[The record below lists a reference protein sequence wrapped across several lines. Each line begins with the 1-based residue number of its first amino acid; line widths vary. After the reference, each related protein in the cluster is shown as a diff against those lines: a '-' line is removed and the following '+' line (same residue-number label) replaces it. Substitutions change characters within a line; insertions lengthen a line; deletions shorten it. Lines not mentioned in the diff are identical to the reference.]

1 VIAVPGKGKLIVRWG
16 RKATDPGWTSQDSRV
31 ANEPGFGSGKYSN
44 PVQKRRVLFVI
55 VLHPTTYMKENV
67 MLTLA
72 TMRGFAYGRN
82 RINSSLM
89 IVVLLALLAALI
101 PTVPHLDVAPRAQPE
116 LIALAQQQPQA
127 TIGVIV
133 QKSVTG
139 TDVEQRVTQ
148 LGGTITMDLHIINAF
163 AAQLTARASIVL
175 AQMKGVRWVSL
186 DSPTIKPSACDA
198 CMDTA
203 NLKNVYDTAIGA
215 DRLWNEAPK
224 YLQGQGIGVAVVDS
238 GIQYGSDMY
247 TEKGQLRVVASI
259 NVNNGYNQNI
269 FDQYG
274 HGLHVAGI
282 VGGNGRALNGAY
294 IGVAPKASLIN
305 VKVSDENGAANAS
318 NVVAGL
324 QWIND
329 NRNLYNIRVV
339 NLSLN
344 SSVAES
350 YHTNP
355 LDAAVEILWFNKIT
369 VVVSSGNIGKNALFP
384 PANDP
389 FVITVGAT
397 DDRGTLST
405 ADDLL
410 ASYSGYG
417 KTNDGFDKPDLV
429 APGTNIVSLTY
440 PGTVL
445 AQQHPDHIVSG
456 GYFRM
461 SGTSMSAPMVSGAI
475 ALLLQSEPNLTP
487 DQVKYRLMATAR
499 LFDSNKRA
507 GAGYI
512 NIYAAVHT
520 STTQS
525 ANTGIVVSKLLTS
538 GSNPVN
544 WNSVNWNSVNW
555 NSVNWNSVNWNSVN
569 WNSVNWNSV
578 NW

>member
-1 VIAVPGKGKLIVRWG
+1 MIALSTTHGFPQG
-16 RKATDPGWTSQDSRV
+16 R
-31 ANEPGFGSGKYSN
+31 
-44 PVQKRRVLFVI
+44 
-55 VLHPTTYMKENV
+55 H
-67 MLTLA
+67 
-72 TMRGFAYGRN
+72 
-82 RINSSLM
+82 RISITLM
-89 IVVLLALLAALI
+89 IALLFALLVASI
-101 PTVPHLDVAPRAQPE
+101 PSMPRLEVTPRAQPE
-116 LIALAQQQPQA
+116 LIALAQQRPD
-127 TIGVIV
+127 TTVGVIV
-133 QKSVTG
+133 QKNEPG
-139 TDVEQRVTQ
+139 TAIEQRVSQ
-148 LGGTITMDLHIINAF
+148 MGGIVTLDLHIINAF
-163 AAQLTARASIVL
+163 AAEMTARDAL
-175 AQMKGVRWVSL
+175 ALARMADVRWISL
-186 DSPTIKPSACDA
+186 DAPTVEPSVCASCV
-198 CMDTA
+198 DTA
-203 NLKNVYDTAIGA
+203 NLKNVYNSAIGA
-215 DRLWNEAPK
+215 DRLWNEGPK
-224 YLQGQGIGVAVVDS
+224 YLQGQGVGVAVVDS
-238 GIQYGSDMY
+238 GIQYNSDFY
-247 TEKGQLRVVASI
+247 TVMGQLRVVASV
-259 NVNNGYNQNI
+259 NTNNGYNQNI

-282 VGGNGRALNGAY
+282 VGGNGRSLNGAY
-294 IGVAPKASLIN
+294 IGVAPKVNLIN
-305 VKVSDENGAANAS
+305 VKVSDEKGAANAS

-329 NRNLYNIRVV
+329 NRDRYNIKVV
-339 NLSLN
+339 NVSLN
-344 SSVAES
+344 SSIAES

-355 LDAAVEILWFNKIT
+355 LNAAVEILWFNKIT

-397 DDRGTLST
+397 DDRGTLFT
-405 ADDLL
+405 GDDVL

-417 KTNDGFDKPDLV
+417 KTTDGFNKPDLV
-429 APGTNIVSLTY
+429 APGTNIVSVGS
-440 PGTVL
+440 PGVSVL
-445 AQQHPDHIVSG
+445 AQQHPNHIVSN

-499 LFDSNKRA
+499 RFGDSNRT
-507 GAGYI
+507 GAGYL

-525 ANTGIVVSKLLTS
+525 ANTGVPVSKLLTS
-538 GSNPVN
+538 GSNAVN

>member
-1 VIAVPGKGKLIVRWG
+1 M
-16 RKATDPGWTSQDSRV
+16 T
-31 ANEPGFGSGKYSN
+31 
-44 PVQKRRVLFVI
+44 
-55 VLHPTTYMKENV
+55 
-67 MLTLA
+67 
-72 TMRGFAYGRN
+72 
-82 RINSSLM
+82 
-89 IVVLLALLAALI
+89 
-101 PTVPHLDVAPRAQPE
+101 
-116 LIALAQQQPQA
+116 
-127 TIGVIV
+127 
-133 QKSVTG
+133 
-139 TDVEQRVTQ
+139 
-148 LGGTITMDLHIINAF
+148 
-163 AAQLTARASIVL
+163 
-175 AQMKGVRWVSL
+175 GVRWVSL
-186 DSPTIKPSACDA
+186 DSPTIKPSVCASCI
-198 CMDTA
+198 DTA
-203 NLKNVYDTAIGA
+203 NLKNVYNSAIGA
-215 DRLWNEAPK
+215 DRLWNESPK
-224 YLQGQGIGVAVVDS
+224 YLQGQGVGVAVVDS
-238 GIQYGSDMY
+238 GIEYTGDLY
-247 TEKGQLRVVASI
+247 TEMGQLRVSASI
-259 NVNNGYNQNI
+259 QVNNGYNQNI

-282 VGGNGRALNGAY
+282 IGGNGRSLNGAY
-294 IGVAPKASLIN
+294 IGVAPKVNLIN
-305 VKVSDENGAANAS
+305 VKVSDEVGAANAS

-329 NRNLYNIRVV
+329 NRDRYNIKVV

-355 LDAAVEILWFNKIT
+355 LNAAVEILWFNKIT
-369 VVVSSGNIGKNALFP
+369 VVVSSGNIGKNALYP

-405 ADDLL
+405 GDDVL

-417 KTNDGFDKPDLV
+417 QTNDGFQKPDLV
-429 APGTNIVSLTY
+429 APGTNIVSL
-440 PGTVL
+440 GSSGATVL
-445 AQQHPDHIVSG
+445 AQQHPDHIVSN

-461 SGTSMSAPMVSGAI
+461 SGTSMSAPMVSGAV

-499 LFDSNKRA
+499 PFDRDKRA
-507 GAGYI
+507 GAGYL

-525 ANTGIVVSKLLTS
+525 ANTGVAVSRLLTS
-538 GSNPVN
+538 GSDPVN

-578 NW
+578 SWSSVNW

>member
-1 VIAVPGKGKLIVRWG
+1 MFALSTKRSLPQG
-16 RKATDPGWTSQDSRV
+16 RHRISSTMVTI
-31 ANEPGFGSGKYSN
+31 
-44 PVQKRRVLFVI
+44 VLF
-55 VLHPTTYMKENV
+55 
-67 MLTLA
+67 
-72 TMRGFAYGRN
+72 
-82 RINSSLM
+82 
-89 IVVLLALLAALI
+89 ALLVALI
-101 PTVPHLDVAPRAQPE
+101 PNMPRLEAAPRAQPE
-116 LIALAQQQPQA
+116 LIALAQQQPDA

-133 QKSVTG
+133 QKNVTG
-139 TDVEQRVTQ
+139 TAVEQFVTQ
-148 LGGTITMDLHIINAF
+148 LGGTITLDLHIINAF
-163 AAQLTARASIVL
+163 AAQLPARASITL
-175 AQMKGVRWVSL
+175 ARMTGVRWVSL
-186 DSPTIKPSACDA
+186 DSPTIKPSACA
-198 CMDTA
+198 SCMDTA
-203 NLKNVYDTAIGA
+203 NLKNVYNSAIGA
-215 DRLWNEAPK
+215 DRLWNESPK
-224 YLQGQGIGVAVVDS
+224 YLQGQGVGVAVVDS
-238 GIQYGSDMY
+238 GIQYTGDLY
-247 TEKGQLRVVASI
+247 TEMGQLRVAASI
-259 NVNNGYNQNI
+259 HVNKGYNQNI

-282 VGGNGRALNGAY
+282 IGGNGRSLNGAY
-294 IGVAPKASLIN
+294 IGVAPKVNLIN
-305 VKVSDENGAANAS
+305 VKVSDEVGAANAS

-329 NRNLYNIRVV
+329 NKTRYNIKVV

-355 LDAAVEILWFNKIT
+355 LNAAVEVLWFNKIT
-369 VVVSSGNIGKNALFP
+369 VVVSAGNIGKNALFP

-389 FVITVGAT
+389 FVITVGAA

-405 ADDLL
+405 FDDVL

-417 KTNDGFDKPDLV
+417 KTNDGFQKPDLV
-429 APGTNIVSLTY
+429 APGTNIVSLGS
-440 PGTVL
+440 PSATVL
-445 AQQHPDHIVSG
+445 AQQHPDHIVSN

-461 SGTSMSAPMVSGAI
+461 SGTSMSAPVVSGAI

-499 LFDSNKRA
+499 PFADKTRA
-507 GAGYI
+507 GAGYL

-525 ANTGIVVSKLLTS
+525 ANTGVAVSKLLTS
-538 GSNPVN
+538 GSTPVN